1 MTRNEALLLQVAEEA
16 TEVAQAASK
25 CLRFGTEHTWP
36 THKGTAQS
44 RLYQEFL
51 ELVALIEMCEA
62 AGLIQVPVDGSHRE
76 AVIAKKERVEKYL
89 LISKDLGCV
98 K

>member
-1 MTRNEALLLQVAEEA
+1 MTRLEALLLQVSEEA

-25 CLRFGTEHTWP
+25 CMRFGTEHTWH
-36 THKGTAQS
+36 TQVGTAQS

-51 ELVALIEMCEA
+51 ELMALIEMCQD
-62 AGLIQVPVDGSHRE
+62 AGLIQACVDEIDRK
-76 AVIAKKERVEKYL
+76 AIDAKKERVEKYL
-89 LISKDLGCV
+89 LLSRELGCV